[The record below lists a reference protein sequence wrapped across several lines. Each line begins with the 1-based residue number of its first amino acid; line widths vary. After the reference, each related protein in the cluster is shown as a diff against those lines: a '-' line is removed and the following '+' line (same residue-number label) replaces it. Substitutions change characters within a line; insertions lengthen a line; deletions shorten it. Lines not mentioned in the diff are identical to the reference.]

1 MYSINTNIS
10 HYPKISKSMVS
21 IREQRMGTL
30 IIWFAALIL
39 LEGVLRKWLLTPIEQ
54 PLVFI
59 REPILLLIYYYYARD
74 FGIRKSWFI
83 PYLLFSGLIVVLALL
98 QAIYWEYPILV
109 PLLGI
114 RFYLFYIPLA
124 FIMGEVLTQYQMGR
138 LLRFLLWTA
147 IPIGI
152 LVFFQFMS
160 PVESWI
166 NKGLSDDVEGRF
178 TVVDGIVRPYGPF
191 TFVSPQTHWAAILLS
206 IIIVCWEKLK
216 TYSIPIWL
224 FLAAMAATLVMGAL
238 SGARSY
244 FGFAI
249 LITICYVLAG
259 FSSFKVA
266 VGVKRIFYTFS
277 LTIVFFTVFVLAI
290 PKAYDSMNQRQQQA
304 ISSEGSSLGR
314 VIEGFTDVAEPFT
327 HAPLL
332 GYGLGAGSNAGNAV
346 RGSTGLSLGETE
358 WSRMINELGIVF
370 GYPVLLLRVLFVL
383 ILGYSALMINRR
395 TGDGSALI
403 VFGCVGY
410 FLLAGAITLQNQ
422 LLAICWFAVG
432 LQLAFIN
439 LAKQDRVK

>member
-1 MYSINTNIS
+1 MSSINTHIS

-147 IPIGI
+147 IPIGV
-152 LVFFQFMS
+152 LVFLQFIS
-160 PVESWI
+160 PVASPI
-166 NKGLSDDVEGRF
+166 NKGLTDDVEGRF
-178 TVVDGIVRPYGPF
+178 TVVAGIVRPYGPF
-191 TFVSPQTHWAAILLS
+191 TFVAPQANWAAMLLAV
-206 IIIVCWEKLK
+206 IVICWERLK
-216 TYSIPIWL
+216 TYFIPMWL
-224 FLAAMAATLVMGAL
+224 FLAATAATLVMGAL
-238 SGARSY
+238 SGARTY
-244 FGFAI
+244 FGLAI
-249 LITICYVLAG
+249 IIMIFYILAG
-259 FSSFKVA
+259 LTSSKIAIGLKRLFYVFSLLF
-266 VGVKRIFYTFS
+266 TFS
-277 LTIVFFTVFVLAI
+277 IVFVIAI
-290 PKAYDSMNQRQQQA
+290 PTAYESMSKRQESA
-304 ISSEGSSLGR
+304 VASEGSTVGR
-314 VIEGFTDVAEPFT
+314 AIDGLDIIEPFH
-327 HAPLL
+327 HAPIL

-346 RGSTGLSLGETE
+346 RGASAFSMGETE
-358 WSRMINELGIVF
+358 WGRMINELGVLF
-370 GYPVLLLRVLFVL
+370 GYPIILFRTLFVIL
-383 ILGYSALMINRR
+383 LGYLALMINRK
-395 TGDGSALI
+395 TTDGAALI
-403 VFGCVGY
+403 MFGLVGP
-410 FLLAGAITLQNQ
+410 LLLTGQITMQNQ
-422 LLAICWFAVG
+422 LVAICWFAVG
-432 LQLAFIN
+432 MQLAFIR
-439 LAKQDRVK
+439 LAKES